1 MRSRYEGICD
11 EELIDRY
18 RDGENDIVDYLINK
32 YKNLVRLRARD
43 MFLLGGDND
52 DLIQEGMIGLF
63 KAVQEYDSG
72 RDANFQTFAQLCVS
86 RQMYTAIQAAKRLK
100 HLPLNTCISIYK
112 EGGEDEEAVNILE
125 YLPASQ
131 LSHRSPEEVLIDQ
144 ETEQRLMAA
153 LEAELSEFE
162 RQVLELRMIGIGYA
176 EIARILGKEEKSTDN
191 AIQRIKAKM
200 KKVLHREKE
209 ETVNGRI

>member
-18 RDGENDIVDYLINK
+18 RDGENDIADYLINK